1 MTSSEWWGHTQ
12 LFDALKFFV
21 ICTVL
26 VSLLGGL
33 SDWLNYR
40 LGQRLYRFP
49 SRRSYYYS
57 FVMILA
63 VYTFS
68 FWLAYLILQ
77 YT

>member
-1 MTSSEWWGHTQ
+1 MGGRLVE
-12 LFDALKFFV
+12 LFEVLRLFV
-21 ICTVL
+21 LCTL
-26 VSLLGGL
+26 FYAFLGGL

-40 LGQRLYRFP
+40 LGERLYKFP

-57 FVMILA
+57 FIVILA

-77 YT
+77 VI